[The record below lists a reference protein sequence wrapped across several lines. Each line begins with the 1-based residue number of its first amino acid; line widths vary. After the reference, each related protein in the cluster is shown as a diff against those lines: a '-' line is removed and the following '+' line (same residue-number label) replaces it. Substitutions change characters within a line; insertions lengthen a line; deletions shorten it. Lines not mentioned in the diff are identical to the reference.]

1 MSAQMLRSKSTESG
15 GSEEHQLAWQFEL
28 RLLRLLPT
36 VLLPCASSMLLP
48 AVPRQTQKHGEGL
61 VPLLLDV
68 STSALQLS
76 GQLHGHFIM
85 NGMASAAAPQA
96 ACVQGC
102 LIALLRLTD
111 KLLYQQPPT
120 PADTSAASLGSQR
133 SSGSTSTG
141 RPCPMSCARQLLL
154 MLVRLAHDSQ
164 YPGWNPGSNHN
175 STSSSDSSTDAA
187 AAFCSN
193 AAVVLPPLAA
203 AFVEFV
209 TALEA
214 ALRATSE
221 AMQSGVISTCML
233 ADAYQLIGSVCS
245 AFLLSGDKHASMLL
259 QPMGLRGPAAL
270 AKEQQQLYSLLST
283 LLKLRCCVLR
293 RDGGQ
298 RCLGQQMV
306 ASCCL
311 AAGQAAVALLK
322 MASGPAGAGGSQTD
336 QQSQMQAGAA
346 AAQQPAL
353 SYLPSLVILGRCL
366 LQWAA
371 QLQQP
376 ALIWAGFSEKKR

>member
-1 MSAQMLRSKSTESG
+1 MQAWGAGSGGLYNQLKVALDACYERCNMSAQMLRSKSTESG

-154 MLVRLAHDSQ
+154 MLVRLAHDSL
-164 YPGWNPGSNHN
+164 YLGWNPGSNHN

-187 AAFCSN
+187 AASCSN

-203 AFVEFV
+203 TFVEFV

-233 ADAYQLIGSVCS
+233 ADAY
-245 AFLLSGDKHASMLL
+245 
-259 QPMGLRGPAAL
+259 
-270 AKEQQQLYSLLST
+270 
-283 LLKLRCCVLR
+283 
-293 RDGGQ
+293 
-298 RCLGQQMV
+298 
-306 ASCCL
+306 
-311 AAGQAAVALLK
+311 
-322 MASGPAGAGGSQTD
+322 
-336 QQSQMQAGAA
+336 
-346 AAQQPAL
+346 
-353 SYLPSLVILGRCL
+353 
-366 LQWAA
+366 
-371 QLQQP
+371 
-376 ALIWAGFSEKKR
+376 